1 MRRSIF
7 AWSSDGVPNTQATE
21 RVSWESWRP
30 RGRVGAKLFLNSESA
45 LVTRVFETSGWI
57 SYLLEHHFNGIA
69 LRKTSKLPA
78 PGSLAVYHAWISAVV
93 LIRSRMSSYSDSHVV
108 VGVTVPSTI
117 DQRDGHSRAYLVP
130 QSFLHR
136 TEVQES
142 VTPFILD

>member
-1 MRRSIF
+1 MSLDTPIVNL
-7 AWSSDGVPNTQATE
+7 STSPL
-21 RVSWESWRP
+21 SRP
-30 RGRVGAKLFLNSESA
+30 HSHSMMSYKVHR
-45 LVTRVFETSGWI
+45 TGWI